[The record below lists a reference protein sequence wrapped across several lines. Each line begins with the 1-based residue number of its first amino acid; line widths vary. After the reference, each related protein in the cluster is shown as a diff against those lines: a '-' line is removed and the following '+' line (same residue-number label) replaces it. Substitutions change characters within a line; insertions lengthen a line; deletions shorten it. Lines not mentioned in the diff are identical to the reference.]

1 MYRNRVKRVIVT
13 LPVLLTGGTEIQ
25 TMSLVKVLAGAGY
38 DVTVCCF
45 YDFEQSMVDAMGQ
58 SGARVDLLKLN
69 QEDGLWFLLKNLV
82 SYFCKVKPD
91 ICHVQYMAP
100 GFIPVMAA
108 RLASV
113 PVVFATVHQPGH
125 PYGKKAH
132 FLLRLAAR
140 LCTQFICISRSVDSS
155 WFGSSA
161 LFNAHIGS
169 AGSGHCTIF
178 NAVDLDAIV
187 VATETADKH
196 EIRNRYSIG
205 SGLIIGCVA
214 RLRVE
219 KGQKILIEAFAE
231 VVKTMPAAQ
240 LLMIGDGPDKSELL
254 RLTEVLG
261 VSQNVIWLG
270 RQDQADVYRLY
281 GVMDVVVVPSL
292 FEGFGL
298 TAAEAMAAGLPV
310 IASDI
315 DGLAEV
321 VLDGETGILFP
332 AGNSQAL
339 AASLIQMHNNPKLA
353 KEFGKNSQERVRTYF
368 MLEQFSESM
377 LALYGRYVPI

>member
-1 MYRNRVKRVIVT
+1 
-13 LPVLLTGGTEIQ
+13 
-25 TMSLVKVLAGAGY
+25 MSLVKVLVCDGY

-45 YDFEQSMVDAMGQ
+45 YDFEHSMVDAMGQ
-58 SGARVDLLKLN
+58 SGARVDLLKLKRG
-69 QEDGLWFLLKNLV
+69 DGLFSLMKNLIY
-82 SYFCKVKPD
+82 YFCKERPD

-100 GFIPVMAA
+100 GFIPVVAA

-132 FLLRLAAR
+132 FLLRLAAK
-140 LCTQFICISRSVDSS
+140 LCSQFICISRSVEKS
-155 WFGSSA
+155 WFGSSTV
-161 LFNAHIGS
+161 FDPHVQK
-169 AGSGHCTIF
+169 AGHGHCTIF
-178 NAVDLDAIV
+178 NAVDLKAIV
-187 VATETADKH
+187 AASESSDKS
-196 EIRNRYSIG
+196 EIRNRYGIG

-219 KGQKILIEAFAE
+219 KGQKTLIEAFAE
-231 VVKTMPAAQ
+231 VNKTIPAVQ

-261 VSQNVIWLG
+261 VSHNVLWLG
-270 RQDQADVYRLY
+270 RQEQADVYKLY

-332 AGNSQAL
+332 AGNSRAL
-339 AASLIQMHNNPKLA
+339 AAPLILLLNNPQLA
-353 KEFGKNSQERVRTYF
+353 KQFGKNGQARVGKYF

-377 LALYGRYVPI
+377 LALYGQYIGKTDRTDI

>member
-1 MYRNRVKRVIVT
+1 
-13 LPVLLTGGTEIQ
+13 
-25 TMSLVKVLAGAGY
+25 MSLVKVLVCDGY

-45 YDFEQSMVDAMGQ
+45 YDFDESMVVAMEKA
-58 SGARVDLLKLN
+58 GAKVKLLRLN
-69 QEDGLWFLLKNLV
+69 RQDGLLSLLRTLV
-82 SYFCKVKPD
+82 AYFRYEKPD
-91 ICHVQYMAP
+91 VCHIQYMAP
-100 GFIPVMAA
+100 GFIAVVAA
-108 RLASV
+108 RLAGI
-113 PVVFATVHQPGH
+113 PIVFATVHQPGH

-132 FLLRLAAR
+132 FLLRLAAK
-140 LCTQFICISRSVDSS
+140 LCAQFICISRSVEKS
-155 WFGSSA
+155 WFGRSTV
-161 LFNAHIGS
+161 FDPHVQK
-169 AGSGHCTIF
+169 AGHGHCTIF
-178 NAVDLDAIV
+178 NAVDLKAIV
-187 VATETADKH
+187 AASESSYKS
-196 EIRNRYSIG
+196 EIRNRYGIA

-219 KGQKILIEAFAE
+219 KGQKTLIEAFAE
-231 VVKTMPAAQ
+231 VVNTIPAVQ

-270 RQDQADVYRLY
+270 RQNQADVYKLY
-281 GVMDVVVVPSL
+281 SVMDMVVVPSL

-321 VLDGETGILFP
+321 VLDGESGILFP
-332 AGNSQAL
+332 AGNSRAL
-339 AASLIQMHNNPKLA
+339 AAPLILLLNNPQLA
-353 KEFGKNSQERVRTYF
+353 KQFGKNGQARVGKYF

-377 LALYGRYVPI
+377 LALYGQYIGKTDRTDI